1 MSLASQIEKKS
12 IKSLVNQIEELTLN
26 HGVYD
31 IKVGK
36 FDFAP
41 PRLL

>member
-12 IKSLVNQIEELTLN
+12 IKSLVNQIEELTLERR
-26 HGVYD
+26 VCD

-36 FDFAP
+36 KGFS
-41 PRLL
+41 L